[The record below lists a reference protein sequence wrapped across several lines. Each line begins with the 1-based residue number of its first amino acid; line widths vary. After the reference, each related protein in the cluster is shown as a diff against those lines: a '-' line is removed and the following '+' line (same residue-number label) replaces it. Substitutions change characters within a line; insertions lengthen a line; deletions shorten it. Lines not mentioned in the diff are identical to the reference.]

1 MISKLQSIRN
11 TAVANTRRRQI
22 TMTIIDATQP
32 YQDDP
37 GSVLTIE
44 EESEEK
50 PQERFS
56 KIQSPLKS

>member
-1 MISKLQSIRN
+1 
-11 TAVANTRRRQI
+11 
-22 TMTIIDATQP
+22 MTIIDATQP

-37 GSVLTIE
+37 GSVVTIE

-56 KIQSPLKS
+56 KIQSPVKC